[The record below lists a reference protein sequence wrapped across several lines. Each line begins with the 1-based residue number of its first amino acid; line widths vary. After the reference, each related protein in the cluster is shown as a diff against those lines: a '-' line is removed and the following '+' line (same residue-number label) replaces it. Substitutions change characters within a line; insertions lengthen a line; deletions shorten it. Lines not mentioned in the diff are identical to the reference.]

1 MTITEIRNYKIQ
13 VTDKKK
19 LRKKEEENFTDLCNG
34 IIKFQ

>member
-19 LRKKEEENFTDLCNG
+19 IEEKRGRKFYRFVQWNY
-34 IIKFQ
+34 